1 MPVTAVLGAQW
12 GDEGKGKVVDY
23 LAKKAK
29 AVIRANGADNAG
41 HTVINEYGEFKLHLV
56 PCGIFNSE
64 ALAIIGN
71 GVAVNPLV
79 LIGEIAELQLRGVPT
94 NNLRISTRAQLTMPW
109 HLVSDKLQEEA
120 RGKGKIGTTLK
131 GVGPVFSDKVGRFG
145 LRVGDLLD
153 KEEFE
158 KRFRDIYKMK
168 NVLLR
173 KVYKY
178 KDLESADKILRKY
191 FEYREILLPHITDTE
206 RLIWKLLDRNE
217 NVLIEGAQA
226 TLLDIDFGT
235 YPFTTSSPCTL
246 AGLYQGSGI
255 PPTTKIDEVI
265 GVVKAYNTRVGEKV
279 EPFPTE
285 MSEDV
290 ANPFREKTKEYGA
303 TTGRPRRIGWL
314 DLVAIKYS
322 AKINGFTS
330 LAITRL
336 DSLAGLS
343 TVNIGQAYE
352 LKNGEITQFFPY
364 RLEDVVRPL
373 YFSLPGWPEDIKN
386 CKKYSDLFS
395 EPYFFAGLYLRLIE
409 GFVGVPIKYASN
421 GPGREQILVKE

>member
-1 MPVTAVLGAQW
+1 MPVTVVIGAQW

-23 LAKKAK
+23 LSQKAK
-29 AVIRANGADNAG
+29 MVIRANGADNAG
-41 HTVINEYGEFKLHLV
+41 HTVINEYGEFKLHLT
-56 PCGIFNSE
+56 PCGIFNPE

-71 GVAVNPLV
+71 GVAVNPRI
-79 LIGEIAELQLRGVPT
+79 LIGEIVELQSRGVAT

-109 HLVSDKLQEEA
+109 HLILDKLQEES

-158 KRFRDIYKMK
+158 KRFREIYKIK

-173 KVYKY
+173 KIYKC
-178 KDLESADKILRKY
+178 KELESADEILRKY
-191 FEYREILLPHITDTE
+191 FEYREILLPYITDTE
-206 RLIWKLLDRNE
+206 RLIWKFLDRNE
-217 NVLIEGAQA
+217 NILIEGAQA

-235 YPFTTSSPCTL
+235 YPYTTSSPCTL
-246 AGLYQGSGI
+246 AGLCQGSGI
-255 PPTTKIDEVI
+255 SWSEISEVI
-265 GVVKAYNTRVGEKV
+265 GVVKAYSTRVGEKV

-285 MSEDV
+285 MPEDI
-290 ANPFREKTKEYGA
+290 ANPFREKTREYGA

-314 DLVAIKYS
+314 DLVALKYS

-336 DSLAGLS
+336 DSLAGFPS
-343 TVNIGQAYE
+343 VNVGQAYE
-352 LKNGEITQFFPY
+352 LKNGKITQFFPY
-364 RLEDVVRPL
+364 RLEDVVKPL
-373 YFSLPGWPEDIKN
+373 YFSLPGWPQEIEN
-386 CKKYSDLFS
+386 CKKYSDLFF
-395 EPYFFAGLYLRLIE
+395 EPYFFAGSYLRLIE
-409 GFVGVPIKYASN
+409 GFVGVPIRYASN
-421 GPGREQILVKE
+421 GPAREQILVKE